1 MCNFADASAKTKNQV
16 QIFPYLIHIQITN
29 LLRDENALQLV
40 QVRRV
45 PTKSSFP
52 PGQDTFVGIFAQNSV
67 AWHSTMQMCNHY
79 SMVLV
84 PLYDTLGEQA
94 VQVRNVLKY

>member
-1 MCNFADASAKTKNQV
+1 MHYSLCRSAG
-16 QIFPYLIHIQITN
+16 F
-29 LLRDENALQLV
+29 QLN
-40 QVRRV
+40 
-45 PTKSSFP
+45 PLFP